1 MIESLFLFK
10 FKPMISGKK
19 IYYVPGLISAL
30 LIPVLFWYYITPY
43 IDFRVTNIIDIRLPS
58 KDKNANADKEK
69 NNIGNFFPL
78 KYDHYTKINIRS
90 NEAKK
95 NSNLYVSEIRK
106 LKNEN
111 SKNLGIEFVLN
122 EKNTYGDF
130 VSLLNDF
137 HISKSEYYG
146 IDLETGNLVVSSDY
160 PKSKGFDKKYECLLC
175 NDDFVSIEDFEQN
188 FIQQSYEKI
197 KTSIQNQGNILNNLP
212 EPAYYIFFSFL
223 IFLNISMFS
232 IKERFSN

>member
-1 MIESLFLFK
+1 
-10 FKPMISGKK
+10 MISGKK

-43 IDFRVTNIIDIRLPS
+43 IDFTVTNIIDIRLPS

-69 NNIGNFFPL
+69 NSMGNFLPL

-111 SKNLGIEFVLN
+111 SQNSGIEFVLN

-137 HISKSEYYG
+137 HISKPEYYG
-146 IDLETGNLVVSSDY
+146 IDLVTGNLVVSSDY
-160 PKSKGFDKKYECLLC
+160 PKPKDLNEKFECLLC
-175 NDDFVSIEDFEQN
+175 NDSIVNPEDFKQN
-188 FIQQSYEKI
+188 FIPQMLENINLSFQSQRYV
-197 KTSIQNQGNILNNLP
+197 LAHLP
-212 EPAYYIFFSFL
+212 EPAYYIIFSFL

-232 IKERFSN
+232 IKERFLN

>member
-1 MIESLFLFK
+1 
-10 FKPMISGKK
+10 MISGKK

-43 IDFRVTNIIDIRLPS
+43 IDFTVTNIIDIRLPS
-58 KDKNANADKEK
+58 KDRNANADREK
-69 NNIGNFFPL
+69 NTVGNFLPL
-78 KYDHYTKINIRS
+78 QHDHYTKINIPS

-95 NSNLYVSEIRK
+95 NSDLYVSEIRK

-111 SKNLGIEFVLN
+111 FQNSGIEFVLN

-137 HISKSEYYG
+137 HISKHEYYG
-146 IDLETGNLVVSSDY
+146 IDSETGNLVVS
-160 PKSKGFDKKYECLLC
+160 KEYENPADALEFVDCLLC
-175 NDDFVSIEDFEQN
+175 NDAIIDEDTY
-188 FIQQSYEKI
+188 QQIYFDQVFQSFTPSYF
-197 KTSIQNQGNILNNLP
+197 QNQLDILANLP
-212 EPAYYIFFSFL
+212 QPAYYIFFSFL

-232 IKERFSN
+232 IKERFLN

>member
-1 MIESLFLFK
+1 
-10 FKPMISGKK
+10 MISGKK

-43 IDFRVTNIIDIRLPS
+43 IDFTVANIIDIQLPS
-58 KDKNANADKEK
+58 QDKNANEDK
-69 NNIGNFFPL
+69 NGIGTFLPL
-78 KYDHYTKINIRS
+78 KHDHYTKINIES

-106 LKNEN
+106 LKNQN
-111 SKNLGIEFVLN
+111 SQNTGIEFILN

-137 HISKSEYYG
+137 HISKHEYYG

-160 PKSKGFDKKYECLLC
+160 PKPKESDEKIECLLC
-175 NDDFVSIEDFEQN
+175 HDNFVNTEAFEQN
-188 FIQQSYEKI
+188 FIQQSFENIKI
-197 KTSIQNQGNILNNLP
+197 SIQNQENILTNLP
-212 EPAYYIFFSFL
+212 QPAYYIFFPFL

-232 IKERFSN
+232 MKERFLN